1 MASEVT
7 EIWHNP
13 KCSKSRT
20 AKAVLDETGADYV
33 ERRYLDNPPTAAEIR
48 AVLGKLGL
56 EPWQITRTAEAEA
69 KELGVSAWGKTPA
82 DRDRWIDAL
91 ATHPR
96 LIQRPI
102 VLTADGKARIVR
114 DDESLDTLR

>member
-1 MASEVT
+1 MAAT

-20 AKAVLDETGADYV
+20 AKAVLDDTGTDYV
-33 ERRYLDNPPTAAEIR
+33 ERRYLDNPPSANEIR
-48 AVLGKLGL
+48 AALTKLGL
-56 EPWQITRTAEAEA
+56 EPWDITRAAEPEA
-69 KELGVSAWGKTPA
+69 KELDVSAWGRTPA
-82 DRDRWIDAL
+82 DRDRWVEAL

-102 VLTADGKARIVR
+102 VLTADGRAYLAR
-114 DDESLDTLR
+114 DEETLDQLR

>member
-1 MASEVT
+1 MAAT

-13 KCSKSRT
+13 QCSKSRT
-20 AKAVLDETGADYV
+20 AKAVLEETGADYV

-48 AVLGKLGL
+48 AALGKLGL
-56 EPWQITRTAEAEA
+56 EPWEITRTAEAQA
-69 KELGVSAWGKTPA
+69 KELGLAKWAKTPA
-82 DRDRWIDAL
+82 GRDRWIEAL

-102 VLTADGKARIVR
+102 VITAAGRAYVAR
-114 DDESLDTLR
+114 DEESLDALR

>member
-1 MASEVT
+1 MAAT

-20 AKAVLDETGADYV
+20 AKAVLDETGTDYT
-33 ERRYLDNPPTAAEIR
+33 ERRYLDNPPSAGEIR
-48 AVLGKLGL
+48 SALTKLGL
-56 EPWQITRTAEAEA
+56 EPWQITRTAEPEA
-69 KELGVSAWGKTPA
+69 KELGVSKWGKTPA
-82 DRDRWIDAL
+82 DRDRWIEAL

-102 VLTADGKARIVR
+102 VFTADGRAFLAR
-114 DDESLDTLR
+114 DDESLNELR

>member
-1 MASEVT
+1 MAAT

-13 KCSKSRT
+13 QCSKSRA
-20 AKAVLDETGADYV
+20 AKSVLEETGADYT
-33 ERRYLDNPPTAAEIR
+33 ERRYLDNPPSEAEIR
-48 AVLGKLGL
+48 SALTKLGL

-69 KELGVSAWGKTPA
+69 KELGISKWGRTPA
-82 DRDRWIDAL
+82 DRDRWIEAL

-102 VLTADGKARIVR
+102 VFTADGRAYLAR
-114 DDESLDTLR
+114 DEDTLNELR